1 MVQYDVSTPTEYF
14 EALEED
20 WRKEKVLEIREMI
33 LEYAP
38 DIDESIRYKMLNY
51 GNKKKDDYVFGLNAQ
66 KHYVSLYVS
75 DIEKIDP
82 TGEMLTGFNLGK
94 GCIRVSKTKKLE
106 KTKLSDYIHQTLDL
120 WRLGKGVYC

>member
-51 GNKKKDDYVFGLNAQ
+51 GNKKRMIMFLA
-66 KHYVSLYVS
+66 
-75 DIEKIDP
+75 
-82 TGEMLTGFNLGK
+82 
-94 GCIRVSKTKKLE
+94 
-106 KTKLSDYIHQTLDL
+106 
-120 WRLGKGVYC
+120 

>member
-1 MVQYDVSTPTEYF
+1 M
-14 EALEED
+14 
-20 WRKEKVLEIREMI
+20 
-33 LEYAP
+33 
-38 DIDESIRYKMLNY
+38 
-51 GNKKKDDYVFGLNAQ
+51 
-66 KHYVSLYVS
+66 S